1 MKGIGVSRGVCL
13 GKAFVYSETPVKLN
27 RPFKGK
33 ETEEADFEKAR
44 LEVLEKNQDLARKT
58 KRGIGREEAAIFE
71 AHCSILQ
78 DEEMIVPIRG
88 EISLG
93 VSAVDAVEKVMNQ
106 YMELFAAM
114 DSEYMKQ
121 RASDIQD
128 IKMQLQR
135 QMQGISLPD
144 TGALQEPT
152 VLIGEDI
159 PPSVTAGLDF
169 RHIVGL
175 VMEGGVRTS
184 HTAILARTM
193 ELPAA
198 VGVKGILEN
207 VKNGMRI
214 ALDGNSGEVFPEPEE
229 KVTERFRKEIEKEK
243 QERKRRAER
252 ANLPCVTKEGKRV
265 QLFGNIGNVQD
276 AQKALQYGAG
286 GIGLFRSEFLYLTGE
301 FLPTEEQQYQAYASV
316 LKSMKEKPVIVR
328 TLDIGGDKE
337 VPALPMKKEQNPFL
351 GNRAIRLCRK
361 EKEVFKT
368 QLRALLRASVYG
380 ELQIMFPMISSVEEL
395 RWAKGMAEECRRELE
410 KEGKEVKE
418 KIPMGMMIEIPSA
431 AVMAET
437 FAKEADFFSIGTNDL
452 TQYTLAAD
460 RGNEEIADL
469 YTYFH
474 PAVLKLIQLAIEGA
488 HKNGKLCGMCG
499 EAAGDKKMLPIL
511 LGLGLDEFSV
521 SPGGIGEV
529 KEWIGRLSARECRAI
544 ALEAIKAES
553 AEKAEQLIE
562 IFWEKQ

>member
-13 GKAFVYSETPVKLN
+13 GKALVYSEIPVKLN

-44 LEVLEKNQDLARKT
+44 LEVLEKNQNLARKT

-93 VSAVDAVEKVMNQ
+93 ASAVDAVEKVMNQ

-144 TGALQEPT
+144 TGSLQEPT

-175 VMEGGVRTS
+175 VMEGGGKTS

-214 ALDGNSGEVFPEPEE
+214 ALDGNSGEVFPEPEK

-316 LKSMKEKPVIVR
+316 LRSMKEKPVIVR

-488 HKNGKLCGMCG
+488 HKNGKPC
-499 EAAGDKKMLPIL
+499 
-511 LGLGLDEFSV
+511 
-521 SPGGIGEV
+521 
-529 KEWIGRLSARECRAI
+529 
-544 ALEAIKAES
+544 
-553 AEKAEQLIE
+553 
-562 IFWEKQ
+562 